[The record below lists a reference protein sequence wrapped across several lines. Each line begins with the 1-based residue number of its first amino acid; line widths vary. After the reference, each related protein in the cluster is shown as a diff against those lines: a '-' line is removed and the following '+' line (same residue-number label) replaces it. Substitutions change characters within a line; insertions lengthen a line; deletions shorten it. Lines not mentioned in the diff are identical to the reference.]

1 MPITRRRFLTEVVWS
16 SMGASLVLL
25 SGCQRRNSD
34 RAAPAD
40 APRFFTADERAA
52 LAAACERILPRDH
65 DPGAIDLGVPDYID
79 RALVAEVMVKWRE
92 PLRRGLADLDT
103 RARTRAGV
111 GFAAAGPAVQ
121 DAILAE
127 VEAESRRRTSFFG
140 RLVHLTLEG
149 AFGDPRHGGNRDGAG
164 WRLVG
169 FAPSP
174 LRPEALAVLG
184 ARRI

>member
-25 SGCQRRNSD
+25 SGCKRKTTERD
-34 RAAPAD
+34 APAD
-40 APRFFTADERAA
+40 GPGYFTAEEKTT
-52 LAAACERILPRDH
+52 LAAACECILPRDD

-79 RALVAEVMVKWRE
+79 RALVDDVMVKWRL

-111 GFAAAGPAVQ
+111 GFAVAAVAVQ
-121 DAILAE
+121 DEILAE
-127 VEAESRRRTSFFG
+127 LQAESRARTSFFR

-164 WRLVG
+164 WRLIG
-169 FAPSP
+169 FTPSP
-174 LRPEALAVLG
+174 LRPQALVALRG
-184 ARRI
+184 RN